1 MKKEYMQP
9 STEMVM
15 TRPAMMICGS
25 QDITSDQGID
35 YGGVDEEGTKDPSSR
50 RRRDVWEDEIENEE
64 EEMEY

>member
-15 TRPAMMICGS
+15 TRTAMMICGS

-64 EEMEY
+64 EEIEY